1 MKHPKGIVQNKENNI
16 ISYSNR
22 GMALEDDLNVTNNY
36 YIDKKIAFIY
46 KKPTPIQ
53 IVKTSFNP
61 FKITEA
67 FFKEASTT
75 DYNGIYK
82 GYYIDYDAK
91 ETNNKTSFPLNNI
104 HKHQLNHLK
113 NIDSAKGIAFLI
125 IRFNK
130 LNRTYLITY
139 KDIENFITNYN
150 RKSIPL
156 SYFEKHAHLIKEGYI
171 PRLNYIE
178 IIDKLLEEL

>member
-61 FKITEA
+61 LKITEA

-104 HKHQLNHLK
+104 HKHQLKHLK

-139 KDIENFITNYN
+139 KDIEYFITNHE

>member
-82 GYYIDYDAK
+82 GY
-91 ETNNKTSFPLNNI
+91 NKTSFPLNNI

-130 LNRTYLITY
+130 LNKTYLITY
-139 KDIENFITNYN
+139 KDIEYFINN
-150 RKSIPL
+150 HDRKSIPL